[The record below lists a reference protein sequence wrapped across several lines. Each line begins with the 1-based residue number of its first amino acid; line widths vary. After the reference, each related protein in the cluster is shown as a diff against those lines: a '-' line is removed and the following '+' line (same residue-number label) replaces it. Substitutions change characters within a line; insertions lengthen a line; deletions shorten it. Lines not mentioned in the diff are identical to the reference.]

1 MTWEEKLQLQFY
13 QSENYI
19 VTWDDVRAKVWV
31 LFEQLQDEPIDLIVG
46 ISRGGLIPGVMLSHK
61 LDVPFT
67 PLQWQTRDDT
77 MERDFLS
84 LVQLGKLKE
93 TGPKNILFVDDICD
107 TGKTINEIRS
117 QVPNGRWAVLYS
129 KMDNMGIDF
138 IGKRVYN
145 VNKWIVFPWEK
156 Q

>member
-1 MTWEEKLQLQFY
+1 
-13 QSENYI
+13 
-19 VTWDDVRAKVWV
+19 
-31 LFEQLQDEPIDLIVG
+31 
-46 ISRGGLIPGVMLSHK
+46 
-61 LDVPFT
+61 
-67 PLQWQTRDDT
+67 

-84 LVQLGKLKE
+84 LVHLGKLKE
-93 TGPKNILFVDDICD
+93 TGPKNILFVDDVCD
-107 TGKTINEIRS
+107 TGKTVTEIRS

-129 KMDNMGIDF
+129 KTDNMGIDF

>member
-1 MTWEEKLQLQFY
+1 MKAGVDFNT
-13 QSENYI
+13 ENFI
-19 VTWDDVRAKVWV
+19 VTWDDVRAKIWS
-31 LFEQLQDEPIDLIVG
+31 LIEQLEDEPIDLIIG
-46 ISRGGLIPGVMLSHK
+46 ISRGGLIPGVMLSHR
-61 LDVPFT
+61 LEVPFQ

-77 MERDFLS
+77 QERDFLS
-84 LVQLGKLKE
+84 LVALDKTKNI
-93 TGPKNILFVDDICD
+93 GPENILFVDDICD
-107 TGKTINEIRS
+107 SGKTISEIRS
-117 QVPNGRWAVLYS
+117 QVPEARWAVLYS